1 MFKFENI
8 LIAIGIALIAIT
20 ASFSLYAGYNQA
32 SAVSKWD
39 KIISIEIKK
48 RGPAPG
54 VHKKANIGSVDTNG
68 LVDREAVQGASIA
81 LLEIPAIDRRFD
93 VLEGATWLNLAKGP
107 VHLSDSALV
116 GSGGTTVVSAHR
128 TMYGAPFR
136 NLDKLAAG
144 DTINIYT
151 KKALFTYR
159 VVGLKSVN
167 PSDMSDI
174 TREGKPR
181 LILSTCDPVF
191 SAKQRLLV
199 IGELANAVSL
209 R

>member
-8 LIAIGIALIAIT
+8 LIVVGIVLIATT

-39 KIISIEIKK
+39 KALSIEIKK
-48 RGPAPG
+48 KGLAPG
-54 VHKKANIGSVDTNG
+54 VHEKANTGSVDTNR
-68 LVDREAVQGASIA
+68 LIDREVAQGASVA
-81 LLEIPAIDRRFD
+81 LLEIPTIDRRFD

-107 VHLSDSALV
+107 VHLSDSTPV

-136 NLDKLAAG
+136 NLDKLVAG
-144 DTINIYT
+144 DTINVYT

-159 VVGLKSVN
+159 VVGLKSVK
-167 PSDMSDI
+167 PSDMSDV
-174 TREGKPR
+174 TRDGKPR

-191 SAKQRLLV
+191 SAKRRLLV
-199 IGELANAVSL
+199 IGELANATPL
-209 R
+209 K